1 MTNLKHDKPN
11 KNHTKNIIMK
21 LLKTGDKQLK
31 KTYRGAKIRIIN
43 NLPSEII
50 ESKRRK
56 NNIFKILQEK

>member
-11 KNHTKNIIMK
+11 KNHTKNIIIK

-31 KTYRGAKIRIIN
+31 KNYRGAKIRIIN